1 MCSINHLY
9 NACHIKCYYDC
20 GLESVSAVLKLAW
33 FQDCQAALGSPRH
46 HQSIYGAIHACLCVS
61 ECKFENGSCAL
72 SWISPALAGQRP
84 GTDSQKFHGDISE
97 AVSEQSVW
105 LSTLIKQHSVVVW
118 ITLLNNAGVI
128 PGNRPVESWITPVL
142 IVLPSNLAGVA
153 LRRALR
159 EQNMKPERSVL
170 WWNLE
175 WLHMFSLNLCQ
186 RHWTTVWTVPDLTT
200 KASCGFCV
208 GGFTIWLQ

>member
-46 HQSIYGAIHACLCVS
+46 HQSIYGGHTCLPVRVWMQVWEWQLCS
-61 ECKFENGSCAL
+61 LMDLTCTGWAEA
-72 SWISPALAGQRP
+72 R
-84 GTDSQKFHGDISE
+84 TDSQKFHGDISE

-128 PGNRPVESWITPVL
+128 PGNRPVESGITPVL

>member
-1 MCSINHLY
+1 M
-9 NACHIKCYYDC
+9 
-20 GLESVSAVLKLAW
+20 
-33 FQDCQAALGSPRH
+33 
-46 HQSIYGAIHACLCVS
+46 GAIHACLCVS

-128 PGNRPVESWITPVL
+128 PGNRPVESWITPAL

-159 EQNMKPERSVL
+159 EQNMKPERSVFSLVEFGVAAHVFSKPVSKTLNNCLDCARLDDKGKL
-170 WWNLE
+170 WVLCG
-175 WLHMFSLNLCQ
+175 WLHNLVTIVKHACAHGHTEARTLVSVYRRTSL
-186 RHWTTVWTVPDLTT
+186 VP
-200 KASCGFCV
+200 S
-208 GGFTIWLQ
+208 